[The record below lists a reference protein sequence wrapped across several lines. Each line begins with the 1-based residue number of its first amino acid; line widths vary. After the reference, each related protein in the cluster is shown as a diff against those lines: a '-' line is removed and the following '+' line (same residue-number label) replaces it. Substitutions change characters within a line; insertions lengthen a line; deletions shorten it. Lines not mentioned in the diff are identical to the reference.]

1 MTASAPRPEVRAL
14 APGEHEVV
22 HAGRRSRVLVPAG
35 VGVPGLDEPDLVAL
49 VVEVLL
55 ERESTL
61 PEVLDLSH
69 LLGTEPGLWDELDR
83 RADELD

>member
-1 MTASAPRPEVRAL
+1 MTAPAPRPEVRTL

-22 HAGRRSRVLVPAG
+22 HAGRRSVVLVPAG
-35 VGVPGLDEPDLVAL
+35 VGVPGLEEPDLVAL

-55 ERESTL
+55 ERGRTL

-69 LLGTEPGLWDELDR
+69 LLGTDPVLLAELDR